1 MCRRAA
7 SASIPTRMRSRPTPP
22 SRPLRPTRTTDRPIP
37 GAPYGERRRGRLSPV
52 RAADR
57 NRSTSCGT
65 LLHGRT
71 TRTMG
76 RGSTRARIKE
86 MALELFTKQGYEGT
100 SLREIAEHLG
110 VTKAAVYCH
119 FKTKEGILAELLQE
133 RTQPIEDVI
142 AWAEAQPLRPDV
154 QQEALRRYEGALAH
168 AAPIF
173 TILREP
179 GKPARPRGRG
189 LVPRAVDADIGPVP
203 ASRSRPGRPGP
214 CRHRSDRRTHS
225 RWSAVG
231 RRRHCGRE
239 TGCCS
244 DRRT

>member
-1 MCRRAA
+1 
-7 SASIPTRMRSRPTPP
+7 
-22 SRPLRPTRTTDRPIP
+22 
-37 GAPYGERRRGRLSPV
+37 
-52 RAADR
+52 
-57 NRSTSCGT
+57 
-65 LLHGRT
+65 
-71 TRTMG
+71 MG

-173 TILREP
+173 TILRENQGNLRDLAVGASFRALLTRTLALFRPP
-179 GKPARPRGRG
+179 GADLVDQVRAVTALIAVHTAAGALSDADATVDEKRAAALTVGLELLASAHRTGLPARQC
-189 LVPRAVDADIGPVP
+189 
-203 ASRSRPGRPGP
+203 RSTEPPGSPG
-214 CRHRSDRRTHS
+214 T
-225 RWSAVG
+225 
-231 RRRHCGRE
+231 
-239 TGCCS
+239 
-244 DRRT
+244 